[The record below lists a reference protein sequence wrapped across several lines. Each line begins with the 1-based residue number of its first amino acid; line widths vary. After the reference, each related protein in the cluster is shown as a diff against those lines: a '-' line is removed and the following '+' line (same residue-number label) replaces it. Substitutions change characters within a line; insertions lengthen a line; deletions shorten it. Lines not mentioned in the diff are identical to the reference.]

1 MSKRIEEIPG
11 HAGEIAGGPAPGT
24 VTEALTSPPDATP
37 LPPTCAHCGEPL
49 AVHGICP
56 DRRCRAA
63 HPVAP

>member
-1 MSKRIEEIPG
+1 MSKRIEEIPE
-11 HAGEIAGGPAPGT
+11 HVGEIAGGPAPGT
-24 VTEALTSPPDATP
+24 VTQAL
-37 LPPTCAHCGEPL
+37 TCAHCGEPL